1 MKTKLDEIIET
12 YINGNISTARNEIAN
27 RAVDGFE
34 IIMCT
39 ELFGIRQTIKVLKS
53 LGIKDLY
60 IINSFHDYDRE
71 NLDKAKEI
79 LLNNFY

>member
-12 YINGNISTARNEIAN
+12 YINGNISTAKNEIEN